1 MFGQPGGRKQ
11 VRHNMRSNVH
21 RTQNL
26 AVLVGPAGV
35 RVLRRPSFL
44 FSHTVSSGA
53 IVVDERRIA
62 LDEYRPFPIDK
73 MDVSWPTF
81 IWRSKRGKGEDI
93 RRERENGYYT
103 QSPPTAG
110 GADSYI
116 PCYIPFLSFFS
127 FLVLYGLCLYYGKE
141 YFFFLARDIT
151 NQTLNNSHGHN
162 NNNKKKKKK

>member
-1 MFGQPGGRKQ
+1 
-11 VRHNMRSNVH
+11 
-21 RTQNL
+21 
-26 AVLVGPAGV
+26 
-35 RVLRRPSFL
+35 
-44 FSHTVSSGA
+44 
-53 IVVDERRIA
+53 
-62 LDEYRPFPIDK
+62 

-162 NNNKKKKKK
+162 NNNKKKKKNKKYKHETYIIIIWIFFFFFFSYFLSPQRCPSIINKLRIHNR

>member
-1 MFGQPGGRKQ
+1 
-11 VRHNMRSNVH
+11 
-21 RTQNL
+21 
-26 AVLVGPAGV
+26 
-35 RVLRRPSFL
+35 
-44 FSHTVSSGA
+44 
-53 IVVDERRIA
+53 
-62 LDEYRPFPIDK
+62 

-162 NNNKKKKKK
+162 NNNKKKKKNKKYKHETYIIIIWIFFFFFFFLFLIAPEVSIYYKQVAHPQQIEKSVLYCTYTATSD